1 MTLFRFAI
9 ITNTRL
15 NIERD
20 RESPRNASIK
30 NPRRGFNRS
39 VTRTHALR
47 NHLRARLSQKLA
59 RQ

>member
-1 MTLFRFAI
+1 MTLFRSAI

-20 RESPRNASIK
+20 RESTRNASIK
-30 NPRRGFNRS
+30 KPKKGLHRS
-39 VTRTHALR
+39 VSRTHALR